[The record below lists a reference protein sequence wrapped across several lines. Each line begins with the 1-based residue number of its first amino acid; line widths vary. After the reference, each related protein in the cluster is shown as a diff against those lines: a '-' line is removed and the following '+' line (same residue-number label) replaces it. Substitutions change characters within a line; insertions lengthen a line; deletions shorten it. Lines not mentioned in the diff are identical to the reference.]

1 MKYCC
6 DCAYMDTN
14 EGEGKNIGKYPCT
27 NKRIKDKYV
36 SARKVV
42 RGGDYPFCPGFL
54 EAFSTRGE
62 WEREQYMKESKRH
75 GYYVLTAI
83 KDILGLDE
91 HEVRFNKFVYLRDVI
106 MPKLDPKFV
115 SEYEFYGPILADEL
129 KSDDFSKEA
138 ATYYLTEFVYE
149 VINCIDEE
157 KYERAIEIYKSMIN
171 SMKLQ
176 YLEDFKVIKLTNSNR

>member
-1 MKYCC
+1 
-6 DCAYMDTN
+6 MDTN

-27 NKRIKDKYV
+27 NKRIKDSYV

-42 RGGDYPFCPGFL
+42 RGGDTPFCPGFL
-54 EAFSTRGE
+54 EAFWSRGE

-91 HEVRFNKFVYLRDVI
+91 QDVRFNKFVYLRDVI
-106 MPKLDPKFV
+106 IPELDPKFDK
-115 SEYEFYGPILADEL
+115 EYEFYGPILADEL
-129 KSDDFSKEA
+129 KSDIFGKEA
-138 ATYYLTEFVYE
+138 SQYYLLNYIYK
-149 VINCIDEE
+149 VINDVEEE
-157 KYERAIEIYKSMIN
+157 KYEEAIDLYKTMIN

-176 YLEDFKVIKLTNSNR
+176 YLDNFKVLKLGN